1 VGEAKRRSQAIK
13 LLQEQERNWRASL
26 HNEEQEIALI
36 AERLYERLVKGR
48 RYSGGCYHLAF
59 FMTEFLERQNIIV
72 TPVVGWV
79 NDGTWDG
86 VASHAWI
93 EFSGKKTDV
102 SLAYTDRPDAQ
113 PPGSVIILD
122 FELRKG
128 ASVYTYY
135 TDDHPEAQAAL
146 IRLRSNRELD
156 AIRDHKEAEHQRM
169 LGIAKSRTMMQH
181 LSGAPAGLR
190 YEDLVQLMK

>member
-1 VGEAKRRSQAIK
+1 MGEAKRRSQAIK
-13 LLQEQERNWRASL
+13 LLQEQERNWRVSL

-102 SLAYTDRPDAQ
+102 SLAYTDHPDAQ

-135 TDDHPEAQAAL
+135 ADNHPDAQEAL
-146 IRLRSNRELD
+146 ISLRNNRELD

-169 LGIAKSRTMMQH
+169 LGIANSRTMMQH